1 MGGARGL
8 NKRYVKEINKSSM
21 SQLGFRRIALVALA
35 GAGSLAAVVV
45 LGSDLLLGSSTAA
58 IISDSPKEVMDE
70 AWQIVFRD
78 YLDTTGKYT
87 DDRWK
92 ILRRDV
98 LNKSYGNKKD
108 AYEAIRG
115 MLATLDDPYTRFLD
129 PREFKEMQIDTSGEL
144 SGVGIQLSLDKDTKE
159 LIVVSPID
167 GSPASRADVKPKD
180 VITQINGKS
189 TKGMSTEDAV
199 KLIRGPV
206 GTKVSIQLRR
216 NKTQIVSVDLIRD
229 RIEIHAVDSRL
240 NTTPDGSKVG
250 YIRLKQFNANA
261 TKDMRAA
268 IRELETKGAQGYVLD
283 LRSNPG
289 GLLMASVEIARQW
302 LDDGVIVSTKTRDG
316 VQDIKRASG
325 KALTK
330 APVVVLVN
338 EGSASASEILSGAL
352 QDNNRAILV
361 GQKTFGKGLVQ
372 SVRGLS
378 DGSGMTVTIAKYL
391 TPSGRDIH
399 KFGIQPNITAKLT
412 EDDAKNL
419 KFDQLGTKNDP
430 QYKVAETALSK
441 QLNASNSE
449 IIKAKAFNPNTTNLP
464 AALET
469 QNKED

>member
-1 MGGARGL
+1 M
-8 NKRYVKEINKSSM
+8 
-21 SQLGFRRIALVALA
+21 ALVALA

-45 LGSDLLLGSSTAA
+45 LGSDVLLGSSTAA

-87 DDRWK
+87 EDRWK

-98 LNKSYGNKKD
+98 LNKSYGNTKD

-216 NKTQIVSVDLIRD
+216 NKTQLVIVDLIRD

-268 IRELETKGAQGYVLD
+268 IRELEAKGVQGYVLD

-399 KFGIQPNITAKLT
+399 KYGIQPNITAKLS

-430 QYKVAETALSK
+430 QYKVAENALTK
-441 QLNASNSE
+441 QLNAANST

-464 AALET
+464 AALDT